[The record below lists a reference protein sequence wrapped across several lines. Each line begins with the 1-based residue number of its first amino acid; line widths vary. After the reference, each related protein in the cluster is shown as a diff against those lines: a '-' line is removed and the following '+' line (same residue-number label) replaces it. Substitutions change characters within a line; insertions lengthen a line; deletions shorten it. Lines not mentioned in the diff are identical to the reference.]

1 MCYGTGYRKCI
12 ALHELMVATKSI
24 KKAIVDNAP
33 VNELRDLAINEGMR
47 TLRMDGIQKVFQG
60 LTDLEQVCKVTF

>member
-1 MCYGTGYRKCI
+1 MCYGSGYRKRI

>member
-1 MCYGTGYRKCI
+1 
-12 ALHELMVATKSI
+12 MVATKSI